1 MDTPQYAR
9 RTPEEIT
16 AAAEAIDRAIAAGV
30 PDRVIRLILAARGG
44 WWGDATWPPISEL
57 VEILACPEAAIV
69 DEVVFQAVKAR
80 VRASTRKA

>member
-16 AAAEAIDRAIAAGV
+16 AAAEAIDRAMAAGV
-30 PDRVIRLILAARGG
+30 PDRVIRLMLAARSA

-57 VEILACPEAAIV
+57 TELLSCPGAAIV
-69 DEVVFQAVKAR
+69 DEVVYHVVKKR
-80 VRASTRKA
+80 VGIR

>member
-16 AAAEAIDRAIAAGV
+16 AAAEAIDRAMAAGV
-30 PDRVIRLILAARGG
+30 ADRIVRLMLAARGA
-44 WWGDATWPPISEL
+44 WWGDTTWPPASEL
-57 VEILACPEAAIV
+57 AEILACPDAAIV

-80 VRASTRKA
+80 VRASTRRA